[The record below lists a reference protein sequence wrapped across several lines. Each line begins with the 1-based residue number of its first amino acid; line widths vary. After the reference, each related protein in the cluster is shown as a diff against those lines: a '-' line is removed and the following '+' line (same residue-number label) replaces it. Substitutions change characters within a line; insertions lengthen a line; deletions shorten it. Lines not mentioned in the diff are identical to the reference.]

1 MYLGYDDQQARP
13 VPYSPR
19 TGRRKI
25 QVVNLVLVVLVA
37 LAAAT
42 FTSIYLVQNSGDSD
56 SAKVDETLRL
66 RDRGVDTKKLTIGEL
81 FPEQSFVLDN
91 RRYNVLTKESS
102 ERCDRT
108 AIGPLVTTL
117 EKYECSQVVRGT
129 VRDEFNQFVATLGVV
144 NLADAPSAAEVDS
157 LLQNPSVNG
166 AFTLLTTAAIE
177 PDLTAQKKVI
187 DRDHLGHYVLFVTV
201 TKLRVTEFEP
211 GDPALTRLLKA
222 CLAHLKA
229 AVTKHGSGG

>member
-1 MYLGYDDQQARP
+1 MTTAP
-13 VPYSPR
+13 
-19 TGRRKI
+19 
-25 QVVNLVLVVLVA
+25 VLVRADSVTGSGQVSSGA
-37 LAAAT
+37 SAT
-42 FTSIYLVQNSGDSD
+42 GGGGG
-56 SAKVDETLRL
+56 
-66 RDRGVDTKKLTIGEL
+66 GVG
-81 FPEQSFVLDN
+81 
-91 RRYNVLTKESS
+91 
-102 ERCDRT
+102 
-108 AIGPLVTTL
+108 A
-117 EKYECSQVVRGT
+117 
-129 VRDEFNQFVATLGVV
+129 LGVRV
-144 NLADAPSAAEVDS
+144 HPTQSSSVSSRKAVGTRIYPSPTTAAS
-157 LLQNPSVNG
+157 SRAGRILQSSTFASVNG